1 MKDKYTAQAATTEQA
16 IEKGLKAL
24 GISRDNADISV
35 TQESKKGFLGIGQ
48 QDAVVVVKRKNVKD
62 AVQEFVTKEM
72 LLNEDKKSTIKTDEK
87 PSKPVVEPVAESPE
101 QVLAAKEE
109 SVDEKAEEKAPK
121 EASSQSEDAD
131 KQPSQPKQEEVKDNK
146 NKQDEPKDSK
156 PVKKEVVLNETDEK
170 AIQSVADYLERITD
184 KMGVEDV
191 TITVKRNDRRVQ
203 YIIDTEDAGLI
214 IGRHGK
220 VLNSLQTLAQIQ
232 LHQEADN
239 KLYAKVD
246 AENYRDRRQK
256 TVEQL
261 ATRTAEKV
269 KRTKRPVILEPMP
282 AHERKQIHRF
292 LNQHKGV
299 QTHSEGKEPHRYL
312 VVEPSK
318 EDDFKI

>member
-1 MKDKYTAQAATTEQA
+1 MRDKYTAQASTTEEA

-24 GISRDNADISV
+24 GIKKEEAEVSV
-35 TQESKKGFLGIGQ
+35 SQESKKGFLGIGQ
-48 QDAVVVVKRKNVKD
+48 KDAVVVVKRKNAKS
-62 AVQEFVTKEM
+62 AVEELVTKEM
-72 LLNEDKKSTIKTDEK
+72 ILGEKEPSTIDTTKRSNTDE
-87 PSKPVVEPVAESPE
+87 PVISPVAENPE
-101 QVLAAKEE
+101 DVLGAVEDKEDIEHTQAEGE
-109 SVDEKAEEKAPK
+109 SVQKEAVDVSEEKT
-121 EASSQSEDAD
+121 
-131 KQPSQPKQEEVKDNK
+131 EEP
-146 NKQDEPKDSK
+146 QK
-156 PVKKEVVLNETDEK
+156 PEKKEVVLNETDEA
-170 AIQSVADYLERITD
+170 AIQSVADYIERIAL
-184 KMGVEDV
+184 KMGVDDV
-191 TITVKRNDRRVQ
+191 SVSVKRADRRVQ

-232 LHQEADN
+232 LHQVADN
-239 KLYAKVD
+239 KLFAKVD
-246 AENYRDRRQK
+246 AENYRDRRQH

-261 ATRTAEKV
+261 ASRTAEKV

-318 EDDFKI
+318 EEKFNL

>member
-1 MKDKYTAQAATTEQA
+1 MRDKYTAQASTTEEA

-24 GISRDNADISV
+24 GIKKEEAEVSV
-35 TQESKKGFLGIGQ
+35 SQESKKGFLGIGQ
-48 QDAVVVVKRKNVKD
+48 KDAVVVVKRKNAKS
-62 AVQEFVTKEM
+62 AVEELVTKEM
-72 LLNEDKKSTIKTDEK
+72 ILGEKEPSTIDTTKRSNTDE
-87 PSKPVVEPVAESPE
+87 PVISPVAENPE
-101 QVLAAKEE
+101 DVLGAVEDKEDIEHIQAEGE
-109 SVDEKAEEKAPK
+109 SVQKEAVDVSEEKT
-121 EASSQSEDAD
+121 
-131 KQPSQPKQEEVKDNK
+131 EEP
-146 NKQDEPKDSK
+146 QK
-156 PVKKEVVLNETDEK
+156 PEKKEVVLNETDEA
-170 AIQSVADYLERITD
+170 AIQSVADYIERIAL
-184 KMGVEDV
+184 KMGVDDV
-191 TITVKRNDRRVQ
+191 SVSVKRADRRVQ

-232 LHQEADN
+232 LHQVADN
-239 KLYAKVD
+239 KLFAKVD
-246 AENYRDRRQK
+246 AENYRDRRQH

-261 ATRTAEKV
+261 ASRTAEKV

-318 EDDFKI
+318 EEKFNL

>member
-1 MKDKYTAQAATTEQA
+1 MNDKYTAQAATTEAA

-24 GISRDNADISV
+24 GIERKDATIEV
-35 TQESKKGFLGIGQ
+35 KQEGKKGFLGIGQ
-48 QDAVVVVKRKNVKD
+48 KDATVVVKKKNTKNV
-62 AVQEFVTKEM
+62 VEELLSKEVM
-72 LLNEDKKSTIKTDEK
+72 LGEERISTIK
-87 PSKPVVEPVAESPE
+87 PSENVKEQTVVEPVAEEPAE
-101 QVLAAKEE
+101 AIETV
-109 SVDEKAEEKAPK
+109 EEK
-121 EASSQSEDAD
+121 ED
-131 KQPSQPKQEEVKDNK
+131 SQEEKVQEDTKETEDDRSHEVKETVFNE
-146 NKQDEPKDSK
+146 QDE
-156 PVKKEVVLNETDEK
+156 E
-170 AIQSVADYLERITD
+170 AIRKVSEYLKTIAL

-191 TITVKRNDRRVQ
+191 SIDVNRDHNRVKFS
-203 YIIDTEDAGLI
+203 IETEDAGLI

-246 AENYRDRRQK
+246 AENYRDRRKQ

-282 AHERKQIHRF
+282 AHERKQIHRY
-292 LNQHKGV
+292 LNQFTGV
-299 QTHSEGKEPHRYL
+299 QTHSEGKDPHRYL

-318 EDDFKI
+318 EEEFKL

>member
-1 MKDKYTAQAATTEQA
+1 MKDKYTAQAATTEEA

-48 QDAVVVVKRKNVKD
+48 QDAVVVVKRKNAKD

-72 LLNEDKKSTIKTDEK
+72 LLNEDKKSTIKTDDK
-87 PSKPVVEPVAESPE
+87 PSEPVVEPVAESPE
-101 QVLAAKEE
+101 KVLEAKEEAKEETTEE
-109 SVDEKAEEKAPK
+109 SVDN
-121 EASSQSEDAD
+121 QDTD
-131 KQPSQPKQEEVKDNK
+131 KQPSKPKQEKVKDK
-146 NKQDEPKDSK
+146 SDEQKDSK
-156 PVKKEVVLNETDEK
+156 PVKKEVVLNKTDEK

-312 VVEPSK
+312 VVEPSN
-318 EDDFKI
+318 DDNFNI

>member
-1 MKDKYTAQAATTEQA
+1 MKDKYTAQAATTEEA
-16 IEKGLKAL
+16 IAKGLKAL
-24 GISRDNADISV
+24 GISRDNADISI

-48 QDAVVVVKRKNVKD
+48 RDAVVVVKRKNAKN

-72 LLNEDKKSTIKTDEK
+72 LLNEDKESTIKMDEK

-101 QVLAAKEE
+101 KVLEAKEE
-109 SVDEKAEEKAPK
+109 AKDET
-121 EASSQSEDAD
+121 
-131 KQPSQPKQEEVKDNK
+131 QEEETEEAAGTKTADQKPSEMKKDDSGE
-146 NKQDEPKDSK
+146 KQDKDDEPKDSK
-156 PVKKEVVLNETDEK
+156 PVRKEVVLNETDEK
-170 AIQSVADYLERITD
+170 AIQSVADYLQRITD

-203 YIIDTEDAGLI
+203 YVIDTEDAGLI

-269 KRTKRPVILEPMP
+269 RRTKRPVILEPMP

-318 EDDFKI
+318 EDEFKI

>member
-1 MKDKYTAQAATTEQA
+1 MKDKYTAQASTTEEA

-24 GISRDNADISV
+24 GIKRDNADITIS
-35 TQESKKGFLGIGQ
+35 QESKKGFLGIGQ
-48 QDAVVVVKRKNVKD
+48 KDAVVVVKRKNAKNPVED
-62 AVQEFVTKEM
+62 LVSKEI
-72 LLNEDKKSTIKTDEK
+72 LLGEKEPSTIEPEIKEAAEPDDKVSSVEEPTDPVEEGVEETDTTHPVRADEEEKVEGTTEKPEPEEKKIIELNEKDE
-87 PSKPVVEPVAESPE
+87 A
-101 QVLAAKEE
+101 
-109 SVDEKAEEKAPK
+109 
-121 EASSQSEDAD
+121 
-131 KQPSQPKQEEVKDNK
+131 
-146 NKQDEPKDSK
+146 
-156 PVKKEVVLNETDEK
+156 
-170 AIQSVADYLERITD
+170 AIQSVADYIKRIAD

-191 TITVKRNDRRVQ
+191 SVTINRTDRRVQ

-239 KLYAKVD
+239 KLFAKVD

-261 ATRTAEKV
+261 AYRTAEKV
-269 KRTKRPVILEPMP
+269 KKTNRPVILEPMP
-282 AHERKQIHRF
+282 AHERKQIHRY

-318 EDDFKI
+318 DNQFKI

>member
-1 MKDKYTAQAATTEQA
+1 MKDKYTAQASTTEEA

-24 GISRDNADISV
+24 GIKRDNADITIS
-35 TQESKKGFLGIGQ
+35 QESKKGFLGIGQ
-48 QDAVVVVKRKNVKD
+48 KDAVVVVKRKNAKNPVED
-62 AVQEFVTKEM
+62 LVSKEI
-72 LLNEDKKSTIKTDEK
+72 LLGEKEPSTIEPEIKEAAEPDDKVSSVEEPTDPVEEGVEETDTTHPVRADEEEKVEGTTEKPEPEEKKIIELNEKDE
-87 PSKPVVEPVAESPE
+87 A
-101 QVLAAKEE
+101 
-109 SVDEKAEEKAPK
+109 
-121 EASSQSEDAD
+121 
-131 KQPSQPKQEEVKDNK
+131 
-146 NKQDEPKDSK
+146 
-156 PVKKEVVLNETDEK
+156 
-170 AIQSVADYLERITD
+170 AIQNVADYIKRIAD
-184 KMGVEDV
+184 KMGVDDVSV
-191 TITVKRNDRRVQ
+191 TINRTDRRVQ

-239 KLYAKVD
+239 KLFAKVD

-261 ATRTAEKV
+261 AYRTAEKV
-269 KRTKRPVILEPMP
+269 KKTNRPVILEPMP
-282 AHERKQIHRF
+282 AHERKQIHRY

-318 EDDFKI
+318 DNQFKI

>member
-1 MKDKYTAQAATTEQA
+1 MRDKYTAQAKTTDEA

-24 GISRDNADISV
+24 GIKKEEADISV
-35 TQESKKGFLGIGQ
+35 SQESKKGFLGLGQ
-48 QDAVVVVKRKNVKD
+48 KDAVVVVKRKNAKS
-62 AVQEFVTKEM
+62 AVEELVTKELM
-72 LLNEDKKSTIKTDEK
+72 LGEKEPSTIDTTKESETDDRM
-87 PSKPVVEPVAESPE
+87 SES
-101 QVLAAKEE
+101 AADDQKEV
-109 SVDEKAEEKAPK
+109 SDTAEEKEQV
-121 EASSQSEDAD
+121 EAAETETENPSEDKSEAAEQ
-131 KQPSQPKQEEVKDNK
+131 QPE
-146 NKQDEPKDSK
+146 
-156 PVKKEVVLNETDEK
+156 KKEVVLNATDEA
-170 AIQSVADYLERITD
+170 AIQSVADYIEQIAH

-191 TITVKRNDRRVQ
+191 TVSVNRTDRRVQ
-203 YIIDTEDAGLI
+203 YIIDTDDAGLI

-239 KLYAKVD
+239 KLFAKVD
-246 AENYRDRRQK
+246 AENYRDRRQR

-261 ATRTAEKV
+261 ASRTAEKV
-269 KRTKRPVILEPMP
+269 KRTRRPVILEPMP

-318 EDDFKI
+318 EETFKL